1 MNLKHSS
8 IFVLSVLLF
17 CSCSKQLLNVDPTD
31 RLSDNTVW
39 TDSTTA
45 YLFLNDI
52 YNQLNPGPWSAI
64 YEHLPTEISSDPL
77 DNFTDNSLN
86 GNPGVPS
93 YTLFETG
100 SYGPSNEQFDKQWE
114 NMYANIRRCN

>member
-39 TDSTTA
+39 NDSTTA

-64 YEHLPTEISSDPL
+64 YEILPTEISSDPL

-86 GNPGVPS
+86 GNLGTPS
-93 YTLFETG
+93 YTIFDNG
-100 SYGPSNEQFDKQWE
+100 SNGPSTVMFNK
-114 NMYANIRRCN
+114 